1 MPFLDTMKT
10 LLNLAPPRPKMGIIS
25 INSFS
30 PEDLPKGFFRVR
42 TVSGKETLGYSGGF
56 VTYDCGATV
65 VDGAKRLTLDKPLA
79 DLPLVELNYRNPNSN
94 VINGTAVIET
104 DSMESDGEVSW
115 SGAPPS
121 PGVTW
126 R

>member
-10 LLNLAPPRPKMGIIS
+10 LLNFDPPRPKMGIIS

-30 PEDLPKGFFRVR
+30 PEDLPKGFFNVE
-42 TVSGKETLGYSGGF
+42 TASGKKSLGYNGGF

-65 VDGAKRLTLDKPLA
+65 VDGKRITLDKPRA
-79 DLPLVELNYRNPNSN
+79 ELPTVKLDYRNQNSN

-104 DSMESDGEVSW
+104 DLMEGDGEVSW

-121 PGVTW
+121 PGVQW